1 MKKKLLVLAMTA
13 CVAFGLAGCSGKL
26 SDDYVTINK
35 YKGLEVDE
43 VAKTEVT
50 DDMVESSID
59 TKLEENGNTEGE
71 VKDGDTVN
79 LDFTGSVDGV
89 EFDGGQA
96 NGASLE
102 IGSGTFIG
110 ANGDYKGFEEQ
121 LVGHKVGEEFT
132 ITVKFPDDYSSTE
145 LAGKVADFK
154 IKINSIKAELTDD
167 WVKANSDKS
176 KTVAEYKKE
185 VKKELEAKAEETQ
198 NYSLRSEVL
207 TALIDQVELTDKA
220 SSLVEDKEK
229 EIKEYYQSQATT
241 YGVEFSE
248 FLSSYLNMTEEEFDA
263 QVKTVAENTIKQEK
277 AVELLADKKKLEP
290 TDKEY
295 EEAYQQYA
303 DDYGYE
309 SVDKMKELV
318 GEDTLKQLVRKD
330 AVGDYLV
337 KSCVQVEA
345 SDTSSTSDSSSK

>member
-121 LVGHKVGEEFT
+121 LVGHKVGEEL
-132 ITVKFPDDYSSTE
+132 P
-145 LAGKVADFK
+145 L
-154 IKINSIKAELTDD
+154 
-167 WVKANSDKS
+167 
-176 KTVAEYKKE
+176 
-185 VKKELEAKAEETQ
+185 
-198 NYSLRSEVL
+198 
-207 TALIDQVELTDKA
+207 
-220 SSLVEDKEK
+220 
-229 EIKEYYQSQATT
+229 
-241 YGVEFSE
+241 
-248 FLSSYLNMTEEEFDA
+248 
-263 QVKTVAENTIKQEK
+263 
-277 AVELLADKKKLEP
+277 P
-290 TDKEY
+290 
-295 EEAYQQYA
+295 
-303 DDYGYE
+303 
-309 SVDKMKELV
+309 
-318 GEDTLKQLVRKD
+318 
-330 AVGDYLV
+330 
-337 KSCVQVEA
+337 
-345 SDTSSTSDSSSK
+345 